1 MQVFFSGHN
10 SCLNRGCEAFVR
22 TTAEAVRGRW
32 PSARI
37 RMPTN
42 TPAYD
47 AAALSGVDGYLF
59 PQARRPTLV
68 ERGVVRVQQRR
79 GLAVRSVWPAP
90 MPAAWRQIHAAV
102 DLVIAVGGDTYSLD
116 YGVPA
121 GVAGFDGAA
130 AKRGVPVV
138 LWGASVGPF
147 RTLPGYERALARS
160 LARYRLIGVRE
171 SLTRAYLEDELG
183 LSNIVSM
190 VDPAFALSPEPLPR
204 DDGTLQQLEGAQRV
218 IGLNLSHLIATRAGG
233 EAALAEEM
241 ARWFGDVLDDPQT
254 RVVVIP
260 HVADR
265 HRDARGDAALM
276 RRVMAA
282 AGLGAEKA
290 ARVVFAGDDWRAAQ
304 YKTLVG
310 RCDVLI
316 AARTHLTIAGFS
328 QGVPTVSLGYSQ
340 KALGLNRD
348 IYGTERYHVPAD
360 GLSASS
366 LQTALEAAL
375 EAAASMSAS
384 SLEYTEA
391 GRARNQAILAQLSV

>member
-1 MQVFFSGHN
+1 M
-10 SCLNRGCEAFVR
+10 R
-22 TTAEAVRGRW
+22 TTAEAVKGLW
-32 PSARI
+32 PSAQI

-47 AAALSGVDGYLF
+47 AAALSKLDDYLR
-59 PQARRPTLV
+59 PQARRLTLV
-68 ERGVVRVQQRR
+68 ERVVVRAQQRR
-79 GLAVRSVWPAP
+79 GLAVRSVWPGP
-90 MPAAWRQIHAAV
+90 VPSAWRQIHAAV

-147 RTLPGYERALARS
+147 RALPTYERSLARS
-160 LARYRLIGVRE
+160 LARYRLIGARE
-171 SLTRAYLEDELG
+171 SLTRAYLEEELG
-183 LSNIVSM
+183 LSNIASV

-204 DDGTLQQLEGAQRV
+204 DDEVLQQLSDAQRV
-218 IGLNLSHLIATRAGG
+218 IGLNLSHLIAARAGG

-241 ARWFGDVLDDPQT
+241 TRWLGHVLDDPQT
-254 RVVVIP
+254 RVVLIP

-276 RRVMAA
+276 RRLTDAA
-282 AGLGAEKA
+282 RLSAAKA

-328 QGVPTVSLGYSQ
+328 QGVPTISLGYSQ

-348 IYGTERYHVPAD
+348 IYGTERYHVPAH

-391 GRARNQAILAQLSV
+391 GRARNQAILAELSV